1 MVYFECYYTAGKH
14 DRLSL
19 IYFHSHTTLPL
30 DTLSSQFGDLQ
41 TSRFLSDGV
50 ARMSAEQTKDSLNYE
65 PIKTDF

>member
-19 IYFHSHTTLPL
+19 IYFDSHTMPL
-30 DTLSSQFGDLQ
+30 DTLSSQFGDLL

-50 ARMSAEQTKDSLNYE
+50 ARMSAEQTKVSLNYE

>member
-19 IYFHSHTTLPL
+19 IYFHSHTTLLL
-30 DTLSSQFGDLQ
+30 DTLSSQFGDLL

>member
-30 DTLSSQFGDLQ
+30 DTLSSQFGDLL
-41 TSRFLSDGV
+41 TSRFFERWSRENERGAGESFVKL
-50 ARMSAEQTKDSLNYE
+50 
-65 PIKTDF
+65 

>member
-30 DTLSSQFGDLQ
+30 DTLSSQFGDLL
-41 TSRFLSDGV
+41 TSRFFERWSRDDERGADESFVKL
-50 ARMSAEQTKDSLNYE
+50 
-65 PIKTDF
+65 